1 MSSDVKLH
9 EGTLSFVGQVSKY
22 HHSTINGPLHMYGD
36 VLDFYKKTRIDGRH
50 KYREKLKFDE
60 GS

>member
-1 MSSDVKLH
+1 
-9 EGTLSFVGQVSKY
+9 
-22 HHSTINGPLHMYGD
+22 MYGD

-50 KYREKLKFDE
+50 KSREKLKFDE